1 MLEFDK
7 TGEAGD
13 SGPSFVLSKLAT
25 KEAVLFDGVVFKM
38 PPHDIKENANLGL
51 CRLRRALEWSMEQ
64 IEH

>member
-25 KEAVLFDGVVFKM
+25 KEAVLFDGVVYATWHKGKCK
-38 PPHDIKENANLGL
+38 PGTLPATAGP
-51 CRLRRALEWSMEQ
+51 
-64 IEH
+64 